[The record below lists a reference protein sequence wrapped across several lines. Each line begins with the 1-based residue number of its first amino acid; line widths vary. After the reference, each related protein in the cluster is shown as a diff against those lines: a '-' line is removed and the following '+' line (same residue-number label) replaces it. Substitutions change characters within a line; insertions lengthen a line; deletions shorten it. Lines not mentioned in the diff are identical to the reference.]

1 MIKNFV
7 MSLTLVFSCSIVEA
21 QFFYNDIV
29 SNRQVRNEHALFKEN
44 NIKKVTIRS
53 FDAEGSKIE
62 DMLVTK
68 TISKDYLQ
76 TITTTK
82 SLVSD
87 PSVSISVFNKE
98 GLITSY
104 TDSSEFVNNKIFYE
118 YDEDNRL
125 LKTISEITSFDEDY
139 ITVIKEEHV
148 YVYTED
154 FYPDKMYQIK
164 NGKDTTMILFSKD
177 EVGNISIEKDTK
189 TGRKFFYYYDEKSR
203 LTDIVH
209 AHEYTEKLLPD
220 YVFTY
225 NEDGLLTEAIHVES
239 NNSYN
244 IWSYTYNDKKLKTS
258 DKFYDKKRR
267 LIGSVTY
274 HYN

>member
-7 MSLTLVFSCSIVEA
+7 MSLAMFFSYSIAEA

-29 SNRQVRNEHALFKEN
+29 SNRQVRNELTLFKEN
-44 NIKKVTIRS
+44 NIRKVTIKS

-62 DMLVTK
+62 DLSVTK
-68 TISKDYLQ
+68 TISKDYSLV
-76 TITTTK
+76 TTTTK

-87 PSVSISVFNKE
+87 PSISTSSFNKN
-98 GLITSY
+98 GWIISY
-104 TDSSEFVNNKIFYE
+104 ADSSEFVHNKIFYE
-118 YDEDNRL
+118 YDEDGRL
-125 LKTISEITSFDEDY
+125 LKTVSEITSFDDDY
-139 ITVIKEEHV
+139 ISVIKEEHI
-148 YVYTED
+148 YVYSED
-154 FYPDKMYQIK
+154 FYPDKMLQIK
-164 NGKDTTMILFSKD
+164 NGKDSTLILFSKD

-209 AHEYTEKLLPD
+209 AHEYTELLLPD
-220 YVFTY
+220 YIFTY
-225 NEDGLLTEAIHVES
+225 NDEGLLTEAIHVES

-244 IWSYTYNDKKLKTS
+244 IWVYTYNDKKLKTS
-258 DKFYDKKRR
+258 DQFYDKKRR
-267 LIGSVTY
+267 LIGNVTY